1 MDFGTLTGLVIGLV
15 AVTLILIDA
24 QILNILLDEASLIFV
39 LGGTFAST
47 LMTYPWRVFK
57 KIPTG
62 FKLLMFPPK
71 HIEAAVI
78 VNRMHELATVSHQ
91 RGVDALPELM
101 KKDDMPFIKS
111 GVNMLVNDWTAD
123 DIATHLEIDMQ
134 GTSDRHAQIQRL
146 FEAMA
151 TYAPV
156 YGLLGTL
163 IGVLGLLRFLGDPK
177 GMGNAMAKAIT
188 TFYGIFFANFIA
200 LPVAGKLEVY
210 TAHEMLL
217 KRVITEG
224 IICMKQE
231 VNPNTVRLKLE
242 MILAQSVRA
251 KK

>member
-1 MDFGTLTGLVIGLV
+1 MDFATLSGLIIGLT
-15 AVTLILIDA
+15 AVGVILVDA
-24 QILNILLDEASLIFV
+24 QIINILLDESSLIFV

-57 KIPTG
+57 KIPLG

-71 HIEAAVI
+71 HIEAKVI
-78 VNRMHELATVSHQ
+78 VDRMHELSVVAHQ
-91 RGVDALPELM
+91 RGIDALPEQM
-101 KKDDMPFIKS
+101 KPDDMPFIKN
-111 GVNMLVNDWTAD
+111 GVRMLMDEWTAE
-123 DIATHLEIDMQ
+123 DITNHLELDMQ

-210 TAHEMLL
+210 TSHEMLL
-217 KRVITEG
+217 KSVVTEG
-224 IICMKQE
+224 IVCIKQE
-231 VNPNTVRLKLE
+231 VNPNTVLRKLE
-242 MILAQSVRA
+242 MILAQSVRN

>member
-1 MDFGTLTGLVIGLV
+1 MDFGTLLGLGIGLT
-15 AVTLILIDA
+15 AVTIILVDA
-24 QILNILLDEASLIFV
+24 QIINILLDKSSLFFV

-57 KIPTG
+57 KIPLG
-62 FKLLMFPPK
+62 FKLLLFPPK
-71 HIEAAVI
+71 HIEAKVI
-78 VNRMHELATVSHQ
+78 VDRMHELATVAHA
-91 RGVDALPELM
+91 RGIDALPEQM
-101 KKDDMPFIKS
+101 KDGDMPFIRS
-111 GVNMLVNDWTAD
+111 GVRMLIDEWTVD
-123 DIATHLEIDMQ
+123 DITSHLEQDMQ
-134 GTSDRHAQIQRL
+134 GTADRHAQIQRL

-217 KRVITEG
+217 KRVIVEG
-224 IICMKQE
+224 IVCIKQD
-231 VNPNTVRLKLE
+231 VDPNTVLRKLE
-242 MILAQSVRA
+242 MILAHSARG
-251 KK
+251 KH

>member
-1 MDFGTLTGLVIGLV
+1 MDFGTLAGLIIGLT
-15 AVTLILIDA
+15 AVTIILVDA
-24 QILNILLDEASLIFV
+24 QIINILLDKSSLFFV

-47 LMTYPWRVFK
+47 LMTYPWRVFA

-62 FKLLMFPPK
+62 FRLLMFPPRFIPAK
-71 HIEAAVI
+71 AI
-78 VNRMHELATVSHQ
+78 VDRMHELSVTAHQ
-91 RGVDALPELM
+91 RGIDALPEQL
-101 KKDDMPFIKS
+101 KPADMPFIKN
-111 GVNMLVNDWTAD
+111 GVRMLMDEWTVDDIKEHLEMDMQSTAD
-123 DIATHLEIDMQ
+123 
-134 GTSDRHAQIQRL
+134 RHSQIQRL
-146 FEAMA
+146 FEGMA

-224 IICMKQE
+224 IDCINRE
-231 VNPNTVRLKLE
+231 VNPITVKRKLE
-242 MILAQSVRA
+242 MILAQSVRD

>member
-1 MDFGTLTGLVIGLV
+1 MDFGTLAGLMIGLT
-15 AVTLILIDA
+15 AVGFILVDA
-24 QILNILLDEASLIFV
+24 QIINILLDEASLFFV
-39 LGGTFAST
+39 VGGTFAST
-47 LMTYPWRVFK
+47 LMTYPWRVFV

-62 FKLLMFPPK
+62 FKLLLFPPK
-71 HIEAAVI
+71 FIPAKAV
-78 VNRMHELATVSHQ
+78 VDRMQELAVLAHQ
-91 RGVDALPELM
+91 QGIDALPDKM
-101 KKDDMPFIKS
+101 KATDMDFIKS
-111 GVNMLVNDWTAD
+111 GVRMLMDEWTVEDITIHLELDMQSTAD
-123 DIATHLEIDMQ
+123 
-134 GTSDRHAQIQRL
+134 RHSQIQRL

-217 KRVITEG
+217 KRVVTEG
-224 IICMKQE
+224 IVCIKQE
-231 VNPNTVRLKLE
+231 VDPITIKRKLE
-242 MILAQSVRA
+242 MILAQSARD

>member
-1 MDFGTLTGLVIGLV
+1 MDFTTITGLTIGLA
-15 AVTLILIDA
+15 AVTIILVDA
-24 QILNILLDEASLIFV
+24 QILNILMDKSALFFV

-62 FKLLMFPPK
+62 FKFMLFPPK
-71 HIEAAVI
+71 HIEAKVI
-78 VNRMHELATVSHQ
+78 VDRMYDLSVVAQQ
-91 RGVDALPELM
+91 RGIDALPEQL
-101 KKDDMPFIKS
+101 KPHDMPFIKN
-111 GVNMLVNDWTAD
+111 GVRMLIDEWTAD
-123 DIATHLEIDMQ
+123 DIQEHFEMDMQ
-134 GTSDRHAQIQRL
+134 ATADRHGQIQRL

-188 TFYGIFFANFIA
+188 TFYGIFFANFVA

-210 TAHEMLL
+210 TSHEMLL

-224 IICMKQE
+224 IVCIKQE
-231 VNPNTVRLKLE
+231 VNPNTVRNKLE
-242 MILAQSVRA
+242 MILAQSVRN

>member
-1 MDFGTLTGLVIGLV
+1 MDFATLTGLSIGLT
-15 AVTLILIDA
+15 AVTLILVDA
-24 QILNILLDEASLIFV
+24 QILNILLDKASLFFV
-39 LGGTFAST
+39 LGGTFSST

-71 HIEAAVI
+71 HIEAKV
-78 VNRMHELATVSHQ
+78 VVDRMYDLSVVAQQ
-91 RGVDALPELM
+91 RGIDALPEQL
-101 KKDDMPFIKS
+101 KQHDMAFIKN
-111 GVNMLVNDWTAD
+111 GVRMLIDEWTAE
-123 DIATHLEIDMQ
+123 DIQEHLEMDMQ
-134 GTSDRHAQIQRL
+134 ATADRHGQVQRL

-210 TAHEMLL
+210 TSHEMLL

-224 IICMKQE
+224 IVCIKKE
-231 VNPNTVRLKLE
+231 VNPNTVRIKLE
-242 MILAQSVRA
+242 MILAQSVRNR
-251 KK
+251 K

>member
-1 MDFGTLTGLVIGLV
+1 MDFGTLIGLRV
-15 AVTLILIDA
+15 GLTAVGIILVDA
-24 QILNILLDEASLIFV
+24 QIINILLDKASLFFV
-39 LGGTFAST
+39 LGGTFSST
-47 LMTYPWRVFK
+47 LMTYPWRVFV

-71 HIEAAVI
+71 FIPAKV
-78 VNRMHELATVSHQ
+78 VVDRMHELSVIAHQ
-91 RGVDALPELM
+91 RGIDALPEQM
-101 KKDDMPFIKS
+101 KPADMDFIKN
-111 GVNMLVNDWTAD
+111 GVRMLMDEWTVD
-123 DIATHLEIDMQ
+123 DISEHLEMDMQ
-134 GTSDRHAQIQRL
+134 ATSDRHSQIQRL

-217 KRVITEG
+217 KKVITEG
-224 IICMKQE
+224 IVCIKQE
-231 VNPNTVRLKLE
+231 VNPITVKRKLE
-242 MILAQSVRA
+242 MILAQSVRD

>member
-1 MDFGTLTGLVIGLV
+1 MDFATLTGLVIGLV
-15 AVTLILIDA
+15 AVGIILVDA
-24 QILNILLDEASLIFV
+24 QIINILLDKSSLIFV

-62 FKLLMFPPK
+62 FKLLMFPPR
-71 HIEAAVI
+71 HIEAKVI
-78 VNRMHELATVSHQ
+78 VDRMHELATVAHQ
-91 RGVDALPELM
+91 RGIDALPEML
-101 KKDDMPFIKS
+101 KPGDMDFIKN
-111 GVNMLVNDWTAD
+111 GVRMLMDEWTID
-123 DIATHLEIDMQ
+123 DINSHLELDMQ
-134 GTSDRHAQIQRL
+134 GTADRHAQIQRL

-224 IICMKQE
+224 ILCIKQE
-231 VNPNTVRLKLE
+231 TNPNMVMRKLE
-242 MILAQSVRA
+242 MILAQSVRN